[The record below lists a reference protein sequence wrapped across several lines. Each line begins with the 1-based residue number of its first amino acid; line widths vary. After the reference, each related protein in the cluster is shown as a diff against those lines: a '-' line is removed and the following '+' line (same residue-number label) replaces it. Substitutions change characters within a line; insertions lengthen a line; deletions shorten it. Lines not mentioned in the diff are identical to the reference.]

1 MMQTPRE
8 LAAVIDHTLLRP
20 SATSGEVEKLCS
32 EAAAHGF
39 KTVCVNPV
47 LVSHAVR
54 LLRGTSVGV
63 CSAVGFP
70 FGTHLAT
77 TKAHET
83 RESVKG
89 GAVEIDMVIRIGAL
103 REGDYQAVLDDIRA
117 VVEAADGRAVKVILE
132 TCYLTGKEK
141 VRACILA
148 VEGGASF
155 VKTSTGY
162 GPAGAAV
169 EDVAL
174 MRRTVGEN
182 FGVKA
187 AGGIRTLADAFRM
200 IQAGADRLGTSGSVA
215 IMEEFGGKLKRGTPI
230 DPPLQP

>member
-1 MMQTPRE
+1 MPTPQE

-20 SATSGEVEKLCS
+20 SATRGEVERLCS
-32 EAAAHGF
+32 EAAAYRF
-39 KTVCVNPV
+39 RTVCVNPA
-47 LVSHAVR
+47 LVAHGVR

-63 CSAVGFP
+63 CSVVGFP
-70 FGTHLAT
+70 FGAHLAT
-77 TKAHET
+77 TKAHEA
-83 RESVKG
+83 REAVRD
-89 GAVEIDMVIRIGAL
+89 GATEIDMVIRIGAL
-103 REGDYQAVLDDIRA
+103 REGDDRAVLDDIRA

-132 TCYLTGKEK
+132 TCYLTEEEK

-162 GPAGAAV
+162 GPAGATV
-169 EDVAL
+169 EDVTV

-187 AGGIRTLADAFRM
+187 AGGIRTLADALRM
-200 IQAGADRLGTSGSVA
+200 IQAGANRLGTSGSVA
-215 IMEEFGGKLKRGTPI
+215 ILEEFKTKRQRG
-230 DPPLQP
+230 

>member
-1 MMQTPRE
+1 MHTPQE
-8 LAAVIDHTLLRP
+8 LAAVIDHTLLTP
-20 SATSGEVEKLCS
+20 SATRGEVKRLCS
-32 EAAAHGF
+32 EAAAYWF

-47 LVSHAVR
+47 LVVDAAR

-63 CSAVGFP
+63 CSVVGFP
-70 FGTHLAT
+70 FGAHLAT
-77 TKAHET
+77 TKAHEAE
-83 RESVKG
+83 ESVKG
-89 GAVEIDMVIRIGAL
+89 GATEIDMVIRIGAL
-103 REGDYQAVLDDIRA
+103 KEGDDQAVLDDIRA

-132 TCYLTGKEK
+132 TCYLAEEEK

-148 VEGGASF
+148 MEGGASF

-162 GPAGAAV
+162 GPAGATV

-187 AGGIRTLADAFRM
+187 AGGIRTLADALRM
-200 IQAGADRLGTSGSVA
+200 IQAGANRLGTSGSVA
-215 IMEEFGGKLKRGTPI
+215 ILKELEGKGQRG
-230 DPPLQP
+230 